1 MKLSIFDFDGTL
13 MRPSGRWN
21 SDVVEQ
27 MRKALDRGD
36 YVVVLTGRPGLYS
49 YEIRAKL
56 VGQQATPNEV
66 IAVGPVGTLERK
78 KKQIRRLV
86 DATGA
91 KNVAL
96 WDDNGAMLAAYG
108 DMLDKLKVTKT
119 LKWVKP

>member
-21 SDVVEQ
+21 SDIVEQ
-27 MRKALDRGD
+27 LRKALDRGD
-36 YVVVLTGRPGLYS
+36 YVVVLSGRPGLDS
-49 YEIRAKL
+49 YEIRAGL
-56 VGQQATPNEV
+56 LGQQVFPNEI
-66 IAVGPVGTLERK
+66 IAVGPTSTLERK
-78 KKQIRRLV
+78 KKQIKRLI
-86 DATGA
+86 DATGT

-108 DMLDKLKVTKT
+108 DMLDKMKITKT